1 MSLTTFENMDGLTK
15 KAKGKLDEF
24 LNRIQMVKKD
34 GPVRSKIIEEALDLR
49 GVEVRAMVNFL
60 RKRGYPI
67 GSSSKG
73 YWYAQNMDEIS
84 DTIKHL
90 YQRKT
95 SIQSVISGLENSVFF
110 AEQGKLFSHE

>member
-1 MSLTTFENMDGLTK
+1 MKEKNILVAQLARALEKVKTK
-15 KAKGKLDEF
+15 AAGTEILED
-24 LNRIQMVKKD
+24 
-34 GPVRSKIIEEALDLR
+34 ALDLR
-49 GVEVRAMVNFL
+49 GVEVRAIVNFL

-73 YWYAQNMDEIS
+73 YWYAKNMEEIS

-95 SIQSVISGLENSVFF
+95 AIQSVINGLENSVFF
-110 AEQGKLFSHE
+110 AEQGKLFSHEQ